1 MLHQG
6 RLFGGCVMPQFRYL
20 AVNSAGARLPGTVQA
35 ASRAEALQ
43 SLAGRNLT
51 PLSLSEQRSLQ
62 LRRQR
67 ISPSALAASFGLLS
81 DQLETGVPLLRA
93 LQVLSQQSADPLLRN
108 TLVAIA
114 AEIAD
119 GSSLAAALAARPELF
134 SQLDISMIQAGE
146 EGGFLEESLRRL
158 AAVRERQEEIRS
170 RIISASAYPLLLAV
184 VAALVVTGML
194 IFFVPQF
201 EPLFA
206 SLREAG
212 RLPWPTTV
220 LLTLSDL
227 LKTWS
232 LPLALL
238 LAAIAMTLRTR
249 GLLTRLARPR
259 DRLLMNL
266 KAVGPVVR
274 SVAIARFCRV
284 LGSLLQNG
292 VPMIRSLAI
301 AGQATGNQILKET
314 ISAASDSICSG
325 RNLSGPLAASGC
337 FPPDVLEMLSVGEQS
352 NRLPAVLLKLAE
364 KLEARAQ
371 QRLDVLLRLL
381 EPALMLV
388 MAVIVGFM
396 VIALLMPVFEGSGLA

>member
-1 MLHQG
+1 
-6 RLFGGCVMPQFRYL
+6 MPQFRYL

-337 FPPDVLEMLSVGEQS
+337 FPPDVLEMLSVG
-352 NRLPAVLLKLAE
+352 
-364 KLEARAQ
+364 
-371 QRLDVLLRLL
+371 
-381 EPALMLV
+381 
-388 MAVIVGFM
+388 
-396 VIALLMPVFEGSGLA
+396 